1 MYQKQQNLKG
11 KIICDPLTGR
21 KKTVCTMWLY
31 TVCQNIKLKSQ
42 QQAVTQASHYSLM
55 NSTVADRDKIN
66 ITMTCA
72 GIIRTNCLDKVSNVE
87 QLDVLNGPVMTA
99 EHVGHMDGPHWDLTV
114 GKGPNALI
122 STEREAERGRMNER
136 RALSRVLQDKPDFI
150 PIVLHKE
157 GLYECHVKCETGIL
171 THTDTQTD
179 QYQYQWV
186 YQVIAAALPIQPTV
200 CIGAPFGVCES
211 FNWSV

>member
-1 MYQKQQNLKG
+1 MRL
-11 KIICDPLTGR
+11 C
-21 KKTVCTMWLY
+21 
-31 TVCQNIKLKSQ
+31 TVCQNIKIKSQ

-114 GKGPNALI
+114 GKGPNTLV
-122 STEREAERGRMNER
+122 STERETERARVNER
-136 RALSRVLQDKPDFI
+136 RALSRVFQDKPDFI
-150 PIVLHKE
+150 PIVSHKE
-157 GLYECHVKCETGIL
+157 GLYGCHVKCVTGLL
-171 THTDTQTD
+171 THTEVD
-179 QYQYQWV
+179 
-186 YQVIAAALPIQPTV
+186 
-200 CIGAPFGVCES
+200 
-211 FNWSV
+211 